1 MPDQDSLKD
10 FDSFL
15 DGTIGCLD
23 LLRQGFDSGDME
35 AVAGVECAT
44 DATRQRVTSMTESL
58 VKETASSPELGRYV
72 SVPAHLARIQG
83 NMERITTAVRREI
96 QENILFSDR
105 AVSEIGFM
113 FEKVSDII
121 GELRQLLGGSGSGVA
136 DHIIETEN
144 AVERAASE
152 FSTKHEE
159 RLIEGV
165 CMPKAS
171 MMYLEILEAFK
182 DAAWHAREI
191 ARELGT

>member
-1 MPDQDSLKD
+1 MPAQKSLKD
-10 FDSFL
+10 FDSFF
-15 DGTIGCLD
+15 DGMIGCLD
-23 LLRQGFDSGDME
+23 LLREGFNSGDME

-44 DATRQRVTSMTESL
+44 KETRKRVVSMTEGL
-58 VKETASSPELGRYV
+58 VKETASSPELGKYV
-72 SVPAHLARIQG
+72 SVPAHIARIQG
-83 NMERITTAVRREI
+83 NMERITIAVRNEI

-136 DHIIETEN
+136 DHILEMED

-152 FSTKHEE
+152 FATKHEE

-171 MMYLEILEAFK
+171 AMYLEILEAFK